1 MKNLRC
7 KVCGEEI
14 LAKDL
19 LQDEDGDFIFC
30 PTCEGTKFI
39 VIGTENEEIDT
50 LYREEEEEEMVECIC
65 KYCGEE
71 FEAEEELEVCE
82 DCNKAIEEASNP
94 ALIIALAKEFGCYP
108 KDVIEKWDGEYEI
121 DGIDYLVLTD
131 SEADD
136 RVAECVEETL
146 WAFSP
151 VFLDSVTDVDEIVF
165 EAIQD
170 NGRCE
175 GNNKAIMSILDATNT
190 SISEVAH
197 EAIIWDGRGHFLSQ
211 YDGQEIE
218 VYADGEYYYCY
229 RI

>member
-1 MKNLRC
+1 MIKEINNNL
-7 KVCGEEI
+7 
-14 LAKDL
+14 L
-19 LQDEDGDFIFC
+19 
-30 PTCEGTKFI
+30 
-39 VIGTENEEIDT
+39 NN
-50 LYREEEEEEMVECIC
+50 EEEEMVYCEC

-82 DCNKAIEEASNP
+82 ACEEVIGCASNP
-94 ALIIALAKEFGCYP
+94 ELIVALAEEFGCAP
-108 KDVIEKWDGEYEI
+108 RDVSERNDGEYVI
-121 DGIDYLVLTD
+121 DGLDYLVLTD
-131 SEADD
+131 READD
-136 RVAECVEETL
+136 KVEEYVEETL

-151 VFLDSVTDVDEIVF
+151 NFLASVTGVDEFVF

-175 GNNKAIMSILDATNT
+175 GNNETIMSILNATDT
-190 SISEVAH
+190 VISEVAH
-197 EAIIWDGRGHFLSQ
+197 EAINWDGRGHFLSQ

>member
-1 MKNLRC
+1 MIKEINNNL
-7 KVCGEEI
+7 
-14 LAKDL
+14 L
-19 LQDEDGDFIFC
+19 
-30 PTCEGTKFI
+30 
-39 VIGTENEEIDT
+39 NN
-50 LYREEEEEEMVECIC
+50 EEEEMVYCEC

-82 DCNKAIEEASNP
+82 ACEEVIRCASNP
-94 ALIIALAKEFGCYP
+94 ALIEALAEEFGCAP

-121 DGIDYLVLTD
+121 DGLDYLVLTD
-131 SEADD
+131 READD
-136 RVAECVEETL
+136 RVAEYVEENL

-151 VFLDSVTDVDEIVF
+151 IFLDNVTGVDEIVF

-197 EAIIWDGRGHFLSQ
+197 EATIWDGRGHFLSQ
-211 YDGQEIE
+211 YDGEE
-218 VYADGEYYYCY
+218 FELYVDGEYYYYY

>member
-1 MKNLRC
+1 MIKEINNNL
-7 KVCGEEI
+7 
-14 LAKDL
+14 L
-19 LQDEDGDFIFC
+19 
-30 PTCEGTKFI
+30 
-39 VIGTENEEIDT
+39 NN
-50 LYREEEEEEMVECIC
+50 EEEEMVYCEC

-82 DCNKAIEEASNP
+82 ACEEVIRCASNP
-94 ALIIALAKEFGCYP
+94 ALIVALAEVFGCAP
-108 KDVIEKWDGEYEI
+108 KDVSERNDGEYVI

-136 RVAECVEETL
+136 KVAEYVEDTL

-151 VFLDSVTDVDEIVF
+151 TFLDSVTGVDEIVF

-175 GNNKAIMSILDATNT
+175 GNNDAIQSILDATYT
-190 SISEVAH
+190 TIEEVVR
-197 EAIIWDGRGHFLSQ
+197 EAVIWDGRGHFLSQ

-218 VYADGEYYYCY
+218 VYVDGEYYYCY